1 MKFNKFSLVSLL
13 VMLLLVLQGCSSGTS
28 AKSGSKDGAGNYP
41 ERDIEIVV
49 GWGAGGGT
57 DTFARSIAKEMSEIL
72 GVNINVVNLPG
83 ASGANAGDHTARQP
97 ADGYTI
103 WAISSNYPIN
113 VARNTTPHDLSKYKA
128 IGRVQQDTMSLQVLK
143 GKKFTDYEDFV
154 KQAKDNPGKISVG
167 GTGAVGFDELVLRQF
182 EEKAGIKLN
191 YISYEDAGEMHAA
204 LLGGHIDS
212 MLEEIGPSIAQIDE
226 KSVEMLLAFTD
237 KKLEGFDETP
247 ISTEK
252 GIDLIDGQ
260 ERGLLVHS
268 DTPDEV
274 VEVLQNAL
282 EKAKDSE
289 DYKKYEKDSYLH
301 LRDGWL
307 NGEEFKKNLEKNI
320 QTYQTI
326 VEGLQ

>member
-1 MKFNKFSLVSLL
+1 MKFNKFSLLSLL
-13 VMLLLVLQGCSSGTS
+13 IILLLVLQGCSSGTS
-28 AKSGSKDGAGNYP
+28 AKSDSKNGAGNYP

-57 DTFARSIAKEMSEIL
+57 DTFARSIAKEMSDTL

-113 VARNTTPHDLSKYKA
+113 VARNTTPHDLSKYTA

-143 GKKFTDYEDFV
+143 GKKFTGYEDFI

-204 LLGGHIDS
+204 LLGGHIDG
-212 MLEEIGPSIAQIDE
+212 MLEEIGPSIAQIEDG
-226 KSVEMLLAFTD
+226 SVEMLLAFTD
-237 KKLEGFDETP
+237 KKLEGFEETP
-247 ISTEK
+247 ISTEE
-252 GIDLIDGQ
+252 GIDLTDGQ
-260 ERGLLVHS
+260 ERGLLVHA
-268 DTPDEV
+268 DTPDEI
-274 VEVLQNAL
+274 VEALQKAL

-289 DYKKYEKDSYLH
+289 EYKKYEKDSYLH

-307 NGEEFKKNLEKNI
+307 SGEDFKKNLEKNI
-320 QTYQTI
+320 KTYQSI
-326 VEGLQ
+326 VEGL